1 MCVSLSDTAME
12 KICRKQLK
20 DPMSMDQVLQTMLQI
35 SEQFMSLCEGNSWIN
50 FLVPG
55 NANRYA
61 QLMAVSSSGFDD
73 SSLLMDVGKLDQL
86 MTETR
91 IVLAR

>member
-1 MCVSLSDTAME
+1 ME

-20 DPMSMDQVLQTMLQI
+20 DPMTMDQVLQTMLQI
-35 SEQFMSLCEGNSWIN
+35 LDQFISLCEDNSWIN
-50 FLVPG
+50 YLVPE

-73 SSLLMDVGKLDQL
+73 SSLVMDVRKLDQL

-91 IVLAR
+91 IVLSR

>member
-1 MCVSLSDTAME
+1 MYSRE

-20 DPMSMDQVLQTMLQI
+20 DPMSMDQVLQTILQI
-35 SEQFMSLCEGNSWIN
+35 SDQFMSLCEDNSWIN
-50 FLVPG
+50 YLVPE

-61 QLMAVSSSGFDD
+61 QLMAVSSNGFDD
-73 SSLLMDVGKLDQL
+73 SSLVMDARKLDQL